1 MKKVGTWFAVA
12 IIIVG
17 LVAVGSLFV
26 KGDTERTDDAQV
38 DQYVSPVNV
47 RVAGYVREIRFTEH
61 QWVRQGDTLLV
72 IDDREYRIHLKQ
84 AEAALLEARGGKQ
97 VASISVGTLT
107 ENAEVLDAN
116 IAEEELRAAKLQADY
131 DRYLALLEKK
141 ATTPVV
147 VEQYKANLDMSRA
160 RIEALKSRRRAARST
175 VSEAGQR
182 NENADATVLRSEAA
196 VDMARLNLSYT
207 VVTAPCDGYTGRR
220 NLEVGQLV
228 SPGMAITT
236 LIPSSAKW
244 ITANFKETQMSRIRE
259 GQQVEIEID
268 ALPGKTFEGRV
279 QAISSATG
287 SKYSL
292 MPTDNSTGN
301 FVKIQQRVPVK
312 ISIDNAT
319 DDENRRMAAGMMCE
333 VAVKVKNEE

>member
-1 MKKVGTWFAVA
+1 MKKVGTWIAVA

-160 RIEALKSRRRAARST
+160 RIEALKSRRRER
-175 VSEAGQR
+175 G
-182 NENADATVLRSEAA
+182 
-196 VDMARLNLSYT
+196 
-207 VVTAPCDGYTGRR
+207 G
-220 NLEVGQLV
+220 
-228 SPGMAITT
+228 TT
-236 LIPSSAKW
+236 
-244 ITANFKETQMSRIRE
+244 
-259 GQQVEIEID
+259 
-268 ALPGKTFEGRV
+268 
-279 QAISSATG
+279 
-287 SKYSL
+287 
-292 MPTDNSTGN
+292 
-301 FVKIQQRVPVK
+301 
-312 ISIDNAT
+312 
-319 DDENRRMAAGMMCE
+319 
-333 VAVKVKNEE
+333 

>member
-1 MKKVGTWFAVA
+1 MAAA
-12 IIIVG
+12 IIVVG
-17 LVAVGSLFV
+17 IAVVVSQFV
-26 KGDTERTDDAQV
+26 EGDTERTDDAQI

-61 QWVRQGDTLLV
+61 SPVRQGDTLLI
-72 IDDREYRIHLKQ
+72 IDDSEYRIHLKQ
-84 AEAALLEARGGKQ
+84 AEATLLEARGGKQ
-97 VASISVGTLT
+97 VATISVGTVT

-116 IAEEELRAAKLQADY
+116 IAEERLRAAKLQADY

-141 ATTPVV
+141 ATTPVM
-147 VEQYKANLDMSRA
+147 VEQMKANLGMSLA
-160 RIEALKSRRRAARST
+160 RIEALLSRRRAARST

-182 NENADATVLRSEAA
+182 NQNADAMVLRAEAA

-207 VVTAPCDGYTGRR
+207 VVTAPCDGFTGRR

-236 LIPSSAKW
+236 LIPSTDKW

-268 ALPGKTFEGRV
+268 ALPGKMFEGRV

-292 MPTDNSTGN
+292 MPTDNAAGN

-319 DDENRRMAAGMMCE
+319 EEENRRMAAGMMCE
-333 VAVKVKNEE
+333 VKVKVNSEK

>member
-1 MKKVGTWFAVA
+1 MKRVGTWIAVA
-12 IIIVG
+12 IIVVG
-17 LVAVGSLFV
+17 LVAIGSLFV

-47 RVAGYVREIRFTEH
+47 RVAGYVKEIRFTEH

-97 VASISVGTLT
+97 VATIM
-107 ENAEVLDAN
+107 
-116 IAEEELRAAKLQADY
+116 RA
-131 DRYLALLEKK
+131 
-141 ATTPVV
+141 
-147 VEQYKANLDMSRA
+147 
-160 RIEALKSRRRAARST
+160 
-175 VSEAGQR
+175 
-182 NENADATVLRSEAA
+182 EAA

-228 SPGMAITT
+228 SPGLAITT
-236 LIPSSAKW
+236 LIPSSSKW

-259 GQQVEIEID
+259 GQRVAIKID
-268 ALPGKTFEGRV
+268 ALSDKTFEGHV
-279 QAISSATG
+279 LAISSATG

-292 MPTDNSTGN
+292 MPTDNAAGN

-312 ISIDNAT
+312 ISIETLQRTRT
-319 DDENRRMAAGMMCE
+319 DTWRLG
-333 VAVKVKNEE
+333 